1 MNPVEIRIP
10 ETTGRRLKEAARKL
24 GLTPEELARVSLEE
38 KLDRLDEDFNA
49 AAQYV
54 MAKNRELYRRLA

>member
-1 MNPVEIRIP
+1 MNPVEIQIP

>member
-1 MNPVEIRIP
+1 M
-10 ETTGRRLKEAARKL
+10 KEAARKL